1 MLHQWESISL
11 GALVTGVLCSDYIH
25 STVRAAKRTSSER
38 RDTEWNRGESVL
50 CRGGGYVDPGF
61 FSFSF
66 FGGVGGEVS
75 WMRNGKSGRLVDVC
89 NRVFEV
95 LVTLR

>member
-1 MLHQWESISL
+1 
-11 GALVTGVLCSDYIH
+11 VTIYIQPCVLRRGRAQKDETQRGTEERECCAGEVGVL
-25 STVRAAKRTSSER
+25 TLAFF
-38 RDTEWNRGESVL
+38 L
-50 CRGGGYVDPGF
+50 F
-61 FSFSF
+61 FSLFI
-66 FGGVGGEVS
+66 GVS

>member
-1 MLHQWESISL
+1 VTIYIQPCVLRRGRAQRDETQS
-11 GALVTGVLCSDYIH
+11 GTEERECCAGEVGVLVGRETGV
-25 STVRAAKRTSSER
+25 
-38 RDTEWNRGESVL
+38 NGEE
-50 CRGGGYVDPGF
+50 
-61 FSFSF
+61 
-66 FGGVGGEVS
+66 GVGGGGGGWVGGGFFFFFFGVS

>member
-1 MLHQWESISL
+1 MTIYIQPCVLRRGRAQRDETQS
-11 GALVTGVLCSDYIH
+11 GTEERECCAGEVGVL
-25 STVRAAKRTSSER
+25 TLA
-38 RDTEWNRGESVL
+38 
-50 CRGGGYVDPGF
+50 F
-61 FSFSF
+61 FF
-66 FGGVGGEVS
+66 FFWVS